1 MVRGGATGAGKG
13 DPKGS
18 GPTLSLSHDHIDG
31 RIELSLDVGGSALL
45 GEPVDVSNGAGQD
58 GPDDD
63 ARTLGPYE
71 GLDGLGLAA
80 LTGTSRVLGPRPVDY
95 PDAK

>member
-1 MVRGGATGAGKG
+1 MVRGVATGAGKG

-18 GPTLSLSHDHIDG
+18 GLTLSLSHDHLDD
-31 RIELSLDVGGSALL
+31 RIGLDVGGSALL
-45 GEPVDVSNGAGQD
+45 EEPLDVSYGASQD

-80 LTGTSRVLGPRPVDY
+80 LTGTLRVLGPRPVDY
-95 PDAK
+95 PGAK